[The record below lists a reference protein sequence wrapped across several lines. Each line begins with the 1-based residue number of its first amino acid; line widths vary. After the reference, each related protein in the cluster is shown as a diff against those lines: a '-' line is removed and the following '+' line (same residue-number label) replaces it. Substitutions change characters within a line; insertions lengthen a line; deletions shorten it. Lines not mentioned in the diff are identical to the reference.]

1 MNKKISTFSLIA
13 ALVALSCTS
22 LEAQKKKS
30 TRRARSAP
38 VTSPTIHDDG
48 KVTFRIKAPNAK
60 SVSVT
65 GEAGKH
71 IMERDEDGI
80 WSVTADTVAPGLYG
94 YSINVDG
101 VSMVDPGNMNLK
113 PGRSPKTSILY
124 IAGKSSYDFQDVPH
138 GTVHYHGYHSKPIDK
153 VREMQVYTPPGYETS
168 KEDYPLLVLQH
179 GHSDSFASW
188 FGYGKAHW
196 ILDNLIASGKAKP
209 MIVVMADGHPIPES
223 YGNGRDP
230 ANTEELRLDL
240 MEAALPM
247 VEKLYRVKPG
257 RENRAIVGL
266 SMGGLHSL
274 TIGLNELDNFAWVG
288 AFSAAVPKQEE
299 VKVALGDGAKANGQ
313 LKLLWIACGKDDFLL
328 GENKSFVESLK
339 KSGIDHEFLITE
351 GKHSWPVWRG
361 YLADFAPKLF
371 R

>member
-1 MNKKISTFSLIA
+1 MNFSYCFILVLVIL
-13 ALVALSCTS
+13 ALPFTS
-22 LEAQKKKS
+22 VEAQKKKGG
-30 TRRARSAP
+30 P
-38 VTSPTIHDDG
+38 ITSPTIHDDG
-48 KVTFRIKAPNAK
+48 RVTFRIKAANATK
-60 SVSVT
+60 VSVT

-71 IMERDEDGI
+71 IMTRDGDSI
-80 WSVTADTVAPGLYG
+80 WSVTLQSVKPGLYG
-94 YSINVDG
+94 YSINIDG
-101 VSMVDPGNMNLK
+101 VSMLDPGNMSLK

-124 IAGKSSYDFQDVPH
+124 IPGTATYDFLKVPH
-138 GTVHYHGYHSKPIDK
+138 GTVHYHGYHSKPINK
-153 VREMQVYTPPGYETS
+153 VREIQVYTPPGYETS

-188 FGYGKAHW
+188 TGYGKAHW

-209 MIVVMADGHPIPES
+209 MIVLMADGHPIPES

-230 ANTEELRLDL
+230 ANTEELRRDL

-274 TIGLNELDNFAWVG
+274 TIGLNELDHFAWVG
-288 AFSAAVPKQEE
+288 AFSAAVPEQDA
-299 VKVALGDGAKANGQ
+299 VKIALADSAKTNEQ
-313 LKLLWIACGKDDFLL
+313 LKLLWIACGKEDFLL
-328 GENKSFVESLK
+328 GENKEFVAALN
-339 KSGIDHEFLITE
+339 KSGIKHEWMVTE
-351 GKHSWPVWRG
+351 GTHSWPVWRG
-361 YLADFAPKLF
+361 YLADFVPRIF